1 MNGIQRFG
9 VFVIVMTWIAFAS
22 VAWAGLGQKSA
33 GTYLAIGEDSA
44 RILQISQDG
53 NLRRIS
59 SRQFSEGTLDVL
71 YSNSLGS
78 WQETGE
84 REMTAK
90 VAEVTFKRRTG
101 QFMGVAGTTYVI
113 KFDEEFLTANVT
125 YKGAIFPPGV
135 NPFDINAQPLAES
148 AFARDSIVFLRIR

>member
-1 MNGIQRFG
+1 MNGIQRLS
-9 VFVIVMTWIAFAS
+9 VFVIVITWIAFS
-22 VAWAGLGQKSA
+22 SDAWAELGQKSA

-53 NLRRIS
+53 NLRHIFS
-59 SRQFSEGTLDVL
+59 KQFSGGVL
-71 YSNSLGS
+71 NLPFSNSWGS
-78 WQETGE
+78 WKETGE

-90 VAEVTFKRRTG
+90 VAELTFKRGTG

-113 KFDEEFLTANVT
+113 KFDDEFETASVT

-135 NPFDINAQPLAES
+135 NPFDRNAQKT
-148 AFARDSIVFLRIR
+148 